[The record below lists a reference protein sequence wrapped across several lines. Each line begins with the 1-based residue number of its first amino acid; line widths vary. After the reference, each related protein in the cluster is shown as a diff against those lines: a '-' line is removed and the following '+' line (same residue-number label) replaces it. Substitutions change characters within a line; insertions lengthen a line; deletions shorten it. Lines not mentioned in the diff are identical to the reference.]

1 MRYTVVVEKPAEN
14 QLARIWAAAP
24 DQQAV
29 ADASDRIDRELA
41 NDAHRKG
48 VPLGVFRKYTD
59 DPLAVLFHA
68 DPGDRMVRIIQY
80 RRTR

>member
-14 QLARIWAAAP
+14 QLARIWAGAV
-24 DQQAV
+24 DQQGV

-41 NDAHRKG
+41 DDAHLKG

-59 DPLAVLFHA
+59 DPLAVLFHVRPA
-68 DPGDRMVRIIQY
+68 DRIVRIIQY
-80 RRTR
+80 RRSK